1 MFKVKSVN
9 VMVDDK
15 TKVKGGLCDL
25 FILPQVSPLGGLVV
39 SYVMTIEA
47 FLLRGWAGE
56 WRSGW
61 L

>member
-1 MFKVKSVN
+1 
-9 VMVDDK
+9 MVDDK